1 MGFMRGKGGNQAVME
16 FFDNVPNV
24 KPGDVVST
32 SSFSQL
38 FPAGLPVGKVV
49 SVDMNKTPAPEAVVE
64 FSAPMNSLEWALVYP
79 HSKQAEPKASEG
91 QSSEPSGGEQQQ

>member
-1 MGFMRGKGGNQAVME
+1 ME

-24 KPGDVVST
+24 KPGDTVST

-49 SVDMNKTPAPEAVVE
+49 SVDMNKTPAPEAAIE
-64 FSAPMNSLEWALVYP
+64 FSAPMNSLEWAVVYP
-79 HSKQAEPKASEG
+79 HEKQAPEKVSEG
-91 QSSEPSGGEQQQ
+91 QNPAEGGEQQP